1 MNLFRKHKLSLDLN
15 KDTLAYFFPKAGKA
29 GNNDAITDR
38 VVSAFDNLNGVI
50 QTMSISKT
58 EITVEW
64 NQDLSKSADLDNIAS
79 ILTQG
84 NYQDGILL
92 LELFRSEDPND
103 PDLLYNLGMA
113 YSDQNKLDRSIEILS
128 HLMSL
133 KPDHINGR
141 VALGVAFLRADKTED
156 GIRELKIATEQ
167 GSDNPWAHRNL
178 GAGLMRL
185 KRFPEAVKH
194 LRIATELSSQDQ
206 QAWYGYGQALEAMN
220 NVEEADPA
228 YVRTIEI
235 DEYSKIAELARTA
248 RSSIAKRTFR
258 ENAAGVIRMDAV
270 MYCLGALEKFDSMS
284 TDQVQKIGFE
294 IAIVGTR
301 GIDVN
306 NPNSRYT
313 LKSLPGQFS
322 GLHLLSL
329 QYVAFKKI
337 APDQNIGFDLSAEY
351 SMALSLFSK
360 KTEEG

>member
-1 MNLFRKHKLSLDLN
+1 
-15 KDTLAYFFPKAGKA
+15 
-29 GNNDAITDR
+29 
-38 VVSAFDNLNGVI
+38 
-50 QTMSISKT
+50 
-58 EITVEW
+58 
-64 NQDLSKSADLDNIAS
+64 
-79 ILTQG
+79 
-84 NYQDGILL
+84 
-92 LELFRSEDPND
+92 
-103 PDLLYNLGMA
+103 
-113 YSDQNKLDRSIEILS
+113 
-128 HLMSL
+128 
-133 KPDHINGR
+133 
-141 VALGVAFLRADKTED
+141 
-156 GIRELKIATEQ
+156 
-167 GSDNPWAHRNL
+167 
-178 GAGLMRL
+178 MRL